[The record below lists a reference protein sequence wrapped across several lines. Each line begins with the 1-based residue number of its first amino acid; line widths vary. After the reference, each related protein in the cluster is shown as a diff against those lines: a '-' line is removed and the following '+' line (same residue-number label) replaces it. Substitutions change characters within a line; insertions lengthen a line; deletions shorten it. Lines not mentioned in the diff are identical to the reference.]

1 MIRVPSDSIRWLE
14 RGIAYAQGGLDTAN
28 MLDRLGASPG
38 VYLSLKDFPSVI
50 IYVEGDDDKPIIER
64 LVTWCRAHSQD
75 PLPSV
80 QVVRHK
86 DGKFPATALQGIAR
100 TLSEL
105 SLTASVV
112 GIRDLDWDYKECVK
126 LPPLNVIDKREGGGY
141 VLLTLPCKELEST
154 FCNAEFIF
162 QALGKT
168 ISQDAL
174 RLIVERESASPKLV
188 NDLRCHAKPQI
199 RERYQANEADHKKE
213 QMADAEF
220 DRWVADSEI
229 RARLVSGKQLLGRI
243 RDRLKRDHNA
253 PLSSATAF
261 NRLTALPH
269 PWDEIAAAIFPGFA
283 PQAPKSPAQ
292 SAANSNNVL

>member
-1 MIRVPSDSIRWLE
+1 LRKV
-14 RGIAYAQGGLDTAN
+14 Q
-28 MLDRLGASPG
+28 
-38 VYLSLKDFPSVI
+38 
-50 IYVEGDDDKPIIER
+50 IYVEGDDDKPILER
-64 LVTWCRAHSQD
+64 LIAWCRAHSQSA
-75 PLPSV
+75 LPSA

-105 SLTASVV
+105 NLSARVV
-112 GIRDLDWDYKECVK
+112 GIRDLDWDYKECAQ

-162 QALGKT
+162 QALGQT
-168 ISQDAL
+168 VSLGAI
-174 RLIVERESASPKLV
+174 RVIVEKESESPKLV
-188 NDLRCHAKPQI
+188 DNLRCHARPQI
-199 RERYQANEADHKKE
+199 RERYQANEADHRKE
-213 QMADAEF
+213 QMADSEF

-229 RARLVSGKQLLGRI
+229 CARMVSGKQLLGRI
-243 RDRLKRDHNA
+243 RERLKRDHNA
-253 PLSSATAF
+253 LLSSATAF

-283 PQAPKSPAQ
+283 PQTPKSPSQ
-292 SAANSNNVL
+292 SAANSNNELSISAGATPSLSRHSGTQATARASYLR